1 MNIKELSNLYY
12 IKKEIERLEEEL
24 DEITEIGSSVIDGM
38 PHNSNYNDKV
48 QQLVI
53 KKQDLMSKIIK
64 KQIAYIDEKVK
75 MENFINGIDNP
86 KVRLIARLRF
96 IEFKSWYDIADEIT
110 PENKELVNRNAPYM
124 LLQRYLN
131 KQLEC
136 DTCYID
142 K

>member
-1 MNIKELSNLYY
+1 MDIKELSNLYY

-38 PHNSNYNDKV
+38 PHNSNYSDKV

-64 KQIAYIDEKVK
+64 KQIAYIDEKSK
-75 MENFINGIDNP
+75 IEHFIDNIDDS
-86 KVRLIARLRF
+86 KVRYIARLRF
-96 IEFKSWYDIADEIT
+96 IDFKNWYEIADEIT
-110 PENKELVNRNAPYM
+110 PENKKLVNRNAPYM
-124 LLQRYLN
+124 LLKRYFE
-131 KQLEC
+131 K
-136 DTCYID
+136 

>member
-96 IEFKSWYDIADEIT
+96 IEFKSWYEIADEIT
-110 PENKELVNRNAPYM
+110 PKDKDLVDRTSPYNTFK
-124 LLQRYLN
+124 RYFEKN
-131 KQLEC
+131 NQMSHMSHR
-136 DTCYID
+136 
-142 K
+142 

>member
-12 IKKEIERLEEEL
+12 TKKEIERLEEEL

-38 PHNSNYNDKV
+38 PHNSNYSDKV

-75 MENFINGIDNP
+75 MENFINSIDNP

-96 IEFKSWYDIADEIT
+96 IEFKSWYEIADEIT
-110 PENKELVNRNAPYM
+110 PIEDELIDRTTPYNT
-124 LLQRYLN
+124 LKRYFEKN
-131 KQLEC
+131 NQMSHMSHR
-136 DTCYID
+136 
-142 K
+142 